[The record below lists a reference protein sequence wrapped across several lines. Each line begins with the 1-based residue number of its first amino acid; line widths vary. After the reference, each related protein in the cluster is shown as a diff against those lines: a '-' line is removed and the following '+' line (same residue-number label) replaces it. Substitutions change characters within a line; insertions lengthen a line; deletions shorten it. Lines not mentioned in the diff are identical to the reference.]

1 MDINCDLGEG
11 TGNDEKIMPFI
22 TSCNIACGGHAG
34 DEASIAKTI
43 RLAKKYNVKIGAHPS
58 FPDKENFGRIPVEM
72 PEKELKKELIRQIL
86 LIREIADK
94 EGVELHHLKPHGAL
108 YNLAVYGNKTAK
120 TLIELMRKPAKG
132 LRLYLPYNS
141 LIEALSQQYKIPY
154 FYEVFADRAY
164 RENLS
169 LVSRKEHG
177 ALIEDPQV
185 IYQRVKKMITEEK
198 VMTITGKEVQIKADT
213 VCIHGDNPNA
223 VEIAKLL
230 NSLI

>member
-22 TSCNIACGGHAG
+22 TSCNIACGGHTG
-34 DEASIAKTI
+34 DINSITETI

-58 FPDKENFGRIPVEM
+58 FPDKENFGRVPVEM
-72 PEKELKKELIRQIL
+72 PEEELKNELRQQIL
-86 LIREIADK
+86 LIEEIADK
-94 EGVELHHLKPHGAL
+94 ERVKLHHLKPHGAL
-108 YNLAVYGNKTAK
+108 YNLAVNDKKTAK
-120 TLIELMRKPAKG
+120 IIIDLMRDQGKG
-132 LRLYLPYNS
+132 LSLYLPFNS
-141 LIEALSQQYKIPY
+141 LIEVLSQKYKIPY

-164 RENLS
+164 REDLS
-169 LVSRKEHG
+169 LVSRKESG

-185 IYQRVKKMITEEK
+185 IYQRVKKMITEKK
-198 VMTITGKEVQIKADT
+198 VVTILGKEVKIKVDT
-213 VCIHGDNPNA
+213 ICIHGDNPNA